1 MVTAYGNTIL
11 ESSCDETVIEV
22 DFVELKVEK
31 SKKKISLV
39 FTFLQP
45 LVRLTNNFQNVL
57 S

>member
-1 MVTAYGNTIL
+1 MAAVYGNTIL

-57 S
+57 L